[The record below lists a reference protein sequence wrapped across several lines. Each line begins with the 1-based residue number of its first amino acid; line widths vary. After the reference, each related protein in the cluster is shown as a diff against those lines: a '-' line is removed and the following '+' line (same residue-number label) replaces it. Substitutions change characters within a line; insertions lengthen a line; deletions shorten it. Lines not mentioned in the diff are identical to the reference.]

1 MNNALLALA
10 GAIVAVTGTL
20 LAPILSQRVLAR
32 VQTEQFERQQR
43 AADAQWV
50 REQRVAEVEK
60 RRACYVTANS
70 GYRRYRIEL
79 MKYLWLVHKAEVT
92 AQARADLEETRL
104 SMHTAFA
111 EAQMVASDAV
121 LRELDAMTGT
131 LAGAYRRTLQLAEGN
146 PHPGWSFE
154 EIQTELLQLGERW
167 KNMRGIMRADLGVNP
182 GIDPGV
188 DPVPADS

>member
-1 MNNALLALA
+1 MDNALLALA

-50 REQRVAEVEK
+50 REQRTAEVEK
-60 RRACYVTANS
+60 RQACYVTANS

-79 MKYLWLVHKAEVT
+79 MKYLWLVHKGEAT
-92 AQARADLEETRL
+92 AQARADLEEARH

-121 LRELDAMTGT
+121 LRELDAMTAT
-131 LAGAYRRTLQLAEGN
+131 LAGAYSRTLHLEEGD
-146 PHPGWSFE
+146 PYPGWAFE
-154 EIQTELLQLGERW
+154 EIQAELLRLGDRW
-167 KNMRGIMRADLGVNP
+167 KRMRGLMRADLGVEP
-182 GIDPGV
+182 R
-188 DPVPADS
+188 PVGS

>member
-43 AADAQWV
+43 AADAQWL

-70 GYRRYRIEL
+70 GYRRHRIEL
-79 MKYLWLVHKAEVT
+79 MKYLWLVHKGEVT
-92 AQARADLEETRL
+92 AQARADLEETRHA
-104 SMHTAFA
+104 MHTAFA

-121 LRELDAMTGT
+121 LRELDAMTVT
-131 LAGAYRRTLQLAEGN
+131 LAGAYSRTLLLEDGN

-154 EIQTELLQLGERW
+154 EIQTELLQLGDHW
-167 KNMRGIMRADLGVNP
+167 KDMRGIMRADLGV
-182 GIDPGV
+182 DPE
-188 DPVPADS
+188 PAGS

>member
-32 VQTEQFERQQR
+32 VQTEQFERQER

-50 REQRVAEVEK
+50 REQRVAGVEK

-79 MKYLWLVHKAEVT
+79 MKYLWLVHKGEVT
-92 AQARADLEETRL
+92 AQARTDLEETRHA
-104 SMHTAFA
+104 MHTAFA

-121 LRELDAMTGT
+121 LQELDAMTAT
-131 LAGAYRRTLQLAEGN
+131 LAGAYSRTLHLEDGD

-154 EIQTELLQLGERW
+154 EIQTELLQLGDRW
-167 KNMRGIMRADLGVNP
+167 KNMRGLMRADLGVSP
-182 GIDPGV
+182 GPTA
-188 DPVPADS
+188 ADA